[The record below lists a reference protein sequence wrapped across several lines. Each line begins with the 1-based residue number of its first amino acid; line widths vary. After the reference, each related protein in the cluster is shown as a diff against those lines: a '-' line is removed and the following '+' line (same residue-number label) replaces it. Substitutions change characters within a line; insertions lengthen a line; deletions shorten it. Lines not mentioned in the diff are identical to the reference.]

1 MSSVNVLRCGEGMGQ
16 ICRRREGHTE
26 FWWGNLWKRGHLEDL
41 GGGWKY
47 NIRMDLTEIGWE
59 DVIWISQFLN
69 GDRWRAFV
77 DTVMKLQ
84 VA

>member
-1 MSSVNVLRCGEGMGQ
+1 MQE
-16 ICRRREGHTE
+16 
-26 FWWGNLWKRGHLEDL
+26 KRGAYRVLVGKPVEKRPFGRP